1 LLKEKTIEIA
11 KDLLNQRK
19 KEIENKYKLKEELN
33 NLKYDIAS
41 ILDLRDKNGELK
53 SKMVKENL
61 LKEAILISKLDKNNN
76 LEEKY
81 LILEKYINLVKNDES
96 LNNGIEKVIKYE
108 NQIENC
114 KEEIKYIKKEV
125 ELEEEEINELEN
137 KESNEK
143 EWLKYIENIIKE
155 EIIKFEKEK
164 KEEFLNNQG
173 KEISNTVNNIK
184 EIFPKE
190 EIIKEIN
197 K

>member
-1 LLKEKTIEIA
+1 
-11 KDLLNQRK
+11 
-19 KEIENKYKLKEELN
+19 
-33 NLKYDIAS
+33 
-41 ILDLRDKNGELK
+41 
-53 SKMVKENL
+53 MVKENL

-173 KEISNTVNNIK
+173 KEISNILPSCNFFKCKGDNFLFFLFFIVFFIGK
-184 EIFPKE
+184 LSFKS
-190 EIIKEIN
+190 KGSL
-197 K
+197 KL